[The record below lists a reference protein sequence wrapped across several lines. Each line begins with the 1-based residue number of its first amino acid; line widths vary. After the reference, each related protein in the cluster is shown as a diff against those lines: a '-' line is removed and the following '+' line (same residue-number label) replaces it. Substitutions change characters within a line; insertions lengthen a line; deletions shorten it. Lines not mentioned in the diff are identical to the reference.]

1 MLFNKIIGHCSFL
14 PMTGYAAHSR
24 DFFTRLNN
32 HIPVRIRNFAWTETL
47 DHLSE
52 IHNQMVMYQTWKE
65 APFEF
70 GQPYFKHPLDKI
82 LNIILLETDHY
93 YYYQEYDEP
102 TIGYNVWE
110 ITRQPE
116 NFFKQWVKYLQLW
129 VPTEWQRQCT
139 IEQGC
144 PEDRVKVV
152 HEGVDGSVF
161 FPGEPELKLKEY
173 NDGRFKFMIFGR
185 WDYRKATTETIR
197 AFLNTF
203 NKSEPVDLI
212 ISVDNPFP
220 ADGMKSTEERL
231 RKYRFQ
237 DNRIKVLHFPS
248 REEYVSHLKS
258 GHCLI
263 SCARAEGWGLPLCVP
278 GGELIHTCDNL
289 IPIEDI
295 KKDDLVITHLGRE
308 RKVLNTMSR
317 YVKEQISN
325 IYIWGDF
332 EPIRVTKEHPLF
344 VIKRNKFKTLQGSF
358 ERMVEM
364 EPEWIQAKDV
374 EKGDIVL
381 RAIAPQKEYKT
392 LFDLKDF
399 DSKLNYDNEKVWY
412 NTGYNQFGEL
422 KTYTRFVNLK
432 DIVLTL
438 GWYIAEGSGSKANIE
453 FSMSSDEEH
462 IVETL
467 LEEIYTVFGA
477 NGNYKENDHNCLRL
491 RFPSTILSKFFTTIC
506 GKGAHNKHIPNEI
519 LYGDLENLRI
529 LLGAYFQGD
538 GHINCTGTSRLY
550 SVSTV
555 SYLLARQC
563 IIGLERLGLKAS
575 IQKSTKVG
583 YVVSWCEDNHNFRHA
598 NKSWW
603 HKNYGRAML
612 VKKIEIENYDGLVY
626 NFEVEED
633 NSYQLVLASVHN
645 CESIACG
652 TPTICSNYGAQLEF
666 AEGVSHMVNIKDHLP
681 PKEVFMQRDKQLEGT
696 YCEPD
701 FEHLGQVMRDVYEN
715 YKEYKV
721 KALADSEIIR
731 DKFSWENAV
740 DTALNLINN
749 ITEEEIKD
757 YKKRIYKSP
766 EETVTYT
773 FHNGAMADVK
783 GPKNLLYNVKFI
795 DMDTDKI
802 IHEQE
807 IETYHWVKANRNWYT
822 NWKIRIET
830 NNELYHEHIMDLT
843 GKRVIVVLD
852 AKGMGDRICWV
863 PYVEEFRKK
872 HNCTIFLSTG
882 FNWLFEK
889 AYPEINF
896 IDYNVTLDNIY
907 AIYNVRIEEKEINID
922 NNINKTNWHLIPL
935 QQAASDYL
943 GLEYREI
950 RPDIQVEK
958 SRRPIKDRYVC
969 IGEHSTFRCKYW
981 NNPKGWQTL
990 VDYLNSVGYRVMVI
1004 TKERSLLK
1012 NIIHRTGRPLEETVN
1027 NLQHCE
1033 FYIGVSSGLAWL
1045 AWALKVP
1052 VTVIS
1057 GCTMPFVEMQDCIR
1071 IFNPDVCNG
1080 CFNDPEIDLEK
1091 PHWDFCPRFK
1101 NYECSTSISPET
1113 VIKKIQPLITVQE
1126 PIKHIQIIKAKK

>member
-116 NFFKQWVKYLQLW
+116 HFFKQWVKYLQLW

-263 SCARAEGWGLPLCVP
+263 SCARAEGWGLPL
-278 GGELIHTCDNL
+278 I
-289 IPIEDI
+289 
-295 KKDDLVITHLGRE
+295 
-308 RKVLNTMSR
+308 
-317 YVKEQISN
+317 
-325 IYIWGDF
+325 
-332 EPIRVTKEHPLF
+332 
-344 VIKRNKFKTLQGSF
+344 
-358 ERMVEM
+358 
-364 EPEWIQAKDV
+364 
-374 EKGDIVL
+374 
-381 RAIAPQKEYKT
+381 
-392 LFDLKDF
+392 
-399 DSKLNYDNEKVWY
+399 
-412 NTGYNQFGEL
+412 
-422 KTYTRFVNLK
+422 
-432 DIVLTL
+432 
-438 GWYIAEGSGSKANIE
+438 
-453 FSMSSDEEH
+453 
-462 IVETL
+462 
-467 LEEIYTVFGA
+467 
-477 NGNYKENDHNCLRL
+477 
-491 RFPSTILSKFFTTIC
+491 
-506 GKGAHNKHIPNEI
+506 
-519 LYGDLENLRI
+519 
-529 LLGAYFQGD
+529 
-538 GHINCTGTSRLY
+538 
-550 SVSTV
+550 
-555 SYLLARQC
+555 
-563 IIGLERLGLKAS
+563 
-575 IQKSTKVG
+575 
-583 YVVSWCEDNHNFRHA
+583 
-598 NKSWW
+598 
-603 HKNYGRAML
+603 
-612 VKKIEIENYDGLVY
+612 
-626 NFEVEED
+626 
-633 NSYQLVLASVHN
+633 
-645 CESIACG
+645 ESIACG

-666 AEGVSHMVNIKDHLP
+666 AEGVSHMINIKDHLP

-740 DTALNLINN
+740 DTALNLIKN

-773 FHNGAMADVK
+773 FHNGAMADIK

-822 NWKIRIET
+822 NWKVRIEA
-830 NNELYHEHIMDLT
+830 NNKLYHEHIMDLT

-1012 NIIHRTGRPLEETVN
+1012 NIIHRTGRPLEETIN

-1101 NYECSTSISPET
+1101 NYECSTSISPKT
-1113 VIKKIQPLITVQE
+1113 VIEKIQPLITVQE